1 MSKSLVAL
9 ERIKKLS
16 CVWDVDNDEFRDVEE
31 IVPNAVKTIE
41 KELKALE
48 ILIKWYQPDIIHD
61 LCCFGAS
68 DEEIALV
75 KEILNEHR

>member
-1 MSKSLVAL
+1 MKSLEAL
-9 ERIKKLS
+9 EELNTLISFDMSILWGDEQKEWNETIK
-16 CVWDVDNDEFRDVEE
+16 
-31 IVPNAVKTIE
+31 

-68 DEEIALV
+68 DEEINLL
-75 KEILNEHR
+75 KEIIYECRTDD